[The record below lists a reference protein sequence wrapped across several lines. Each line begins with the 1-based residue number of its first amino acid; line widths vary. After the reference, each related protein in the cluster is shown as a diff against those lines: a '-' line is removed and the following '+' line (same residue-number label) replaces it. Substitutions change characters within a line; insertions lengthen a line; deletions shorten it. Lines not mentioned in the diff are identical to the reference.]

1 MNGSPCEPF
10 SSPRGPDKQQETS
23 FINIQ
28 VCQHSLLYLGSF
40 LGTLSGDW
48 NHLGITNI
56 NVSLLIF
63 HFISFYAM
71 AGKKNIKHGNPGMFL
86 KYPPHVSERSPT
98 KTCLQFL
105 PATGTSKLYFLSNT
119 ALL

>member
-98 KTCLQFL
+98 
-105 PATGTSKLYFLSNT
+105 
-119 ALL
+119 